1 MTRRTKQSVVES
13 IAELCGE
20 PAPPMSTGSTEPREI
35 FDMCAEAIGIEGPF
49 ATKPEAAR
57 AVAEAGGMF
66 WGADCDSRGGTVTLR
81 GLLQVEAAMRLL
93 LGSR

>member
-1 MTRRTKQSVVES
+1 MTRRTKQAVVDS
-13 IAELCGE
+13 IAEVCGE

-35 FDMCAEAIGIEGPF
+35 FDMCVSAIGLSGHF

-57 AVAEAGGMF
+57 AVAEAAGMF
-66 WGADCDSRGGTVTLR
+66 WGADCESRGGTVTLR
-81 GLLQVEAAMRLL
+81 GLLQVEAAMLLL